1 MRKIHVLK
9 SIIDFIWIVTAPIGI
24 PLILIC
30 VPALFFYDFT
40 DLNIKIQGI
49 NLATEGLYSKI
60 LIAFSLSNY
69 LLLIYSLYLF
79 RKSLRYFLNAK
90 IFDIYI
96 ILSFRKIGNAIV
108 LYGIVSLIISIVG
121 QIHFKQEIS
130 LEFGLKTHLTLICLG
145 LFFMVLSEV
154 FKIAKTA
161 KQENDLTI

>member
-1 MRKIHVLK
+1 
-9 SIIDFIWIVTAPIGI
+9 
-24 PLILIC
+24 
-30 VPALFFYDFT
+30 
-40 DLNIKIQGI
+40 
-49 NLATEGLYSKI
+49 
-60 LIAFSLSNY
+60 
-69 LLLIYSLYLF
+69 
-79 RKSLRYFLNAK
+79 LRYFLNAK